1 MLGAIRSRE
10 SMGWAVLAGA
20 MMGAGVLIR
29 PTQAL
34 LFPAIVLATRL
45 RPRALLAMGL
55 GGLPFAIAQMA
66 ISHHLYGNALSTGYG
81 GIGYLLS
88 LDGFAIRFKH
98 YSYWLAILGTPV
110 MFPGGL
116 AAIVS
121 RTAADVWVRAA
132 LAVWFGAFFL
142 FYCFYA
148 PYETWWYTRFLLPAL
163 PALIIGSLLVL
174 RRLRRVGPVLAAL
187 VVAVGL
193 IHCDQF
199 NLMDFQRGEKIYTE
213 SVFGAEAVLPDDAV
227 LVTMQLSGATR
238 YYAGREIVRWDA
250 LTPESFAQL
259 RSVSAPRPWYALL
272 AQFEIPDA
280 MRNMPGRWVEAGR
293 YRDVILFELRD

>member
-1 MLGAIRSRE
+1 GI
-10 SMGWAVLAGA
+10 
-20 MMGAGVLIR
+20 GVMIR
-29 PTQAL
+29 PTQVL
-34 LFPAIVLATRL
+34 LFPALILATRL
-45 RPRALLAMGL
+45 RPRTLIAIGL

-66 ISHHLYGNALSTGYG
+66 ISHHIYGNALSTGYG

-116 AAIVS
+116 AAVFTRS
-121 RTAADVWVRAA
+121 AADLWTRIA
-132 LAVWFGAFFL
+132 LGVWFLAFFL

-174 RRLRRVGPVLAAL
+174 RQFRRSGPLLAVVVVVVGF
-187 VVAVGL
+187 

-199 NLMDFQRGEKIYTE
+199 DVMAFDEGERIYTE
-213 SVFGAEAVLPDDAV
+213 AVFGAEKVVPDEAM
-227 LVTMQLSGATR
+227 LVTMQLGGAVR
-238 YYAGREIVRWDA
+238 YYAGRETVRWDG
-250 LTPESFAQL
+250 LDPESFRQL
-259 RSVSAPRPWYALL
+259 RSAAGSRPWYALL

-280 MRNMPGRWVEAGR
+280 MRAMPGQWIEVGR
-293 YRDVILFELRD
+293 YRDVILFRLRD